1 MDAAG
6 AVSLLVLALGAFLIP
21 LLSERLRL
29 PAVVGEILFG
39 MSISP
44 QALDLT
50 SRTAFTRFLAQFGFA
65 FLMFLAGM
73 EIDFSKIERMG
84 RKVVL
89 ACAGVAVGSF
99 LVALLLTLAFHRP
112 LFLVLVLGA
121 MSLGLVLATLRG
133 LDLTRRPIGQLVLLV
148 GTLGEFLTLILLT
161 VGDIAA
167 LHGFGVD
174 LVLAVGKLA
183 LVFGLAWLCLV
194 LLRTLIWWFPDAFSR
209 VIATKD
215 SSEIGVRASLA
226 LMLAFVAVASLLGV
240 ETILGAFLAGALF
253 SFVFREKEAVEHKLS
268 SLGFGF
274 FIPIF
279 FIDVGMSFDLSGL
292 FGGEV
297 WRQLGFVAGASLVA
311 KVVPCLLLLAAGLR
325 FREALGSGVLLAA
338 PLTLLVAE
346 SRIGLEIG
354 AIDSTMSLTI
364 VLFAVL
370 GGIVFPTA
378 FRGLARPPR
387 APAARTGGP
396 EEDIL
401 DPA

>member
-1 MDAAG
+1 
-6 AVSLLVLALGAFLIP
+6 
-21 LLSERLRL
+21 
-29 PAVVGEILFG
+29 
-39 MSISP
+39 
-44 QALDLT
+44 
-50 SRTAFTRFLAQFGFA
+50 
-65 FLMFLAGM
+65 
-73 EIDFSKIERMG
+73 
-84 RKVVL
+84 
-89 ACAGVAVGSF
+89 
-99 LVALLLTLAFHRP
+99 
-112 LFLVLVLGA
+112 
-121 MSLGLVLATLRG
+121 
-133 LDLTRRPIGQLVLLV
+133 
-148 GTLGEFLTLILLT
+148 
-161 VGDIAA
+161 
-167 LHGFGVD
+167 
-174 LVLAVGKLA
+174 
-183 LVFGLAWLCLV
+183 
-194 LLRTLIWWFPDAFSR
+194 
-209 VIATKD
+209 
-215 SSEIGVRASLA
+215 VRASLA